1 MIRYFLVL
9 AVTGGSLLVAD
20 FVLGFLA
27 SGTAPGAGGIARG
40 IHVLFSLATV
50 VVLLGVHSI
59 VYTYFVATGKWAKE
73 VVTVY
78 GLPEWFTTQATKN
91 KRRAFRFVMWS
102 MVAIAVAAWL
112 GAAADTLGPAYS
124 LWHLGFAALAIGFNL
139 SSFVVEYAVI
149 GTHVRLLLE
158 LKTQADQMREARYGP
173 GPEHAEPAALTQS
186 GASVE
191 SGSPVPA
198 E

>member
-9 AVTGGSLLVAD
+9 AVTGGSLLAVD

-27 SGTAPGAGGIARG
+27 AGTVPGAGGVARG

-50 VVLLGVHSI
+50 VALLGVHSI

-78 GLPEWFTTQATKN
+78 GLPDWFTTQATKN

-102 MVAIAVAAWL
+102 MVTIAVAAWL
-112 GAAADTLGPAYS
+112 GGAADTLGPAYS
-124 LWHLGFAALAIGFNL
+124 LWHLGFAAVALGFNL

-149 GTHVRLLLE
+149 QTHVRLLME
-158 LKTQADQMREARYGP
+158 LKQQADQMREARYGP
-173 GPEHAEPAALTQS
+173 EGTEAGESAHP

-191 SGSPVPA
+191 CDSPVPA